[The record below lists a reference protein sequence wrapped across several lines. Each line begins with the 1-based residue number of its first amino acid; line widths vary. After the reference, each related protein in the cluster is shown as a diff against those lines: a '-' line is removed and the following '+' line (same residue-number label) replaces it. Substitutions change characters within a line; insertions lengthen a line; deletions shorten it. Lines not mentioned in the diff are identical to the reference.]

1 MQKSSQPPLVA
12 GPMSGQVAPTVVGPE
27 KDRTELYLALCVLA
41 ILGLSIGA
49 YWLSSRPMEPESTGT
64 TVSKREMTFSS
75 PIQSAQADDKPRP
88 AASSME
94 RPTSPPTV
102 SPEHDIKHADLY
114 FEVGR
119 KGLTDEAKAQ
129 LHMHAASLRSDPNWG
144 VLLQGYTDQQGSAD
158 YNRKLGLRRA
168 ETVKEHLIGLGV
180 PATAIKIVS
189 LGKDGAL
196 CADTSDTCNRLNR
209 RVHLEFRNIGAEH
222 MVSPITRP
230 MASSNQY
237 ERVETSG
244 TPSSFSDQATEST
257 PAETP
262 GISPEISPTDESAAG
277 QK

>member
-1 MQKSSQPPLVA
+1 
-12 GPMSGQVAPTVVGPE
+12 
-27 KDRTELYLALCVLA
+27 
-41 ILGLSIGA
+41 
-49 YWLSSRPMEPESTGT
+49 
-64 TVSKREMTFSS
+64 MTFGS
-75 PIQSAQADDKPRP
+75 PVQSVQADDKPSP
-88 AASSME
+88 AAISMD

-102 SPEHDIKHADLY
+102 SPENDIKHADLY

-129 LHMHAASLRSDPNWG
+129 LQIHAESLKSDPNWG
-144 VLLQGYTDQQGSAD
+144 VLLQGHTDQQGSTD

-180 PATAIKIVS
+180 PATSIKVVS
-189 LGKDGAL
+189 LGKEGAL

-222 MVSPITRP
+222 MVSSMTRP
-230 MASSNQY
+230 MASSNQH
-237 ERVETSG
+237 ERVETSS

-262 GISPEISPTDESAAG
+262 GISPEISPTDESAVG